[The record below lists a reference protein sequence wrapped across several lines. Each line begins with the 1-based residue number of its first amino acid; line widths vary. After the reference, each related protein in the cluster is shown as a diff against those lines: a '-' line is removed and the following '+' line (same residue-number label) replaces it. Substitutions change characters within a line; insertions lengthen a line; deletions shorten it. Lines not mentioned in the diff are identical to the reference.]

1 MPGIV
6 QGQVG
11 WDLEQPGPGEGCLT
25 IAEREQ
31 DDVYGPFQPQT
42 IPGFCDSADSCKA
55 HFRSVS
61 NVLQLVNILYLKQQ
75 A

>member
-11 WDLEQPGPGEGCLT
+11 MDLEQPGPGEGSLT
-25 IAEREQ
+25 IAEGER
-31 DDVYGPFQPQT
+31 DDLYRPFQPQT
-42 IPGFCDSADSCKA
+42 IPGFCDSADSCKV
-55 HFRSVS
+55 HFRSAS
-61 NVLQLVNILYLKQQ
+61 NVLQLVNILHLKQQ

>member
-11 WDLEQPGPGEGCLT
+11 WDLEQPGPAEGSLP
-25 IAEREQ
+25 IAEGER
-31 DDVYGPFQPQT
+31 DDLYGPFQPQT
-42 IPGFCDSADSCKA
+42 IPGFCDSVDSCKA
-55 HFRSVS
+55 YFRSAS
-61 NVLQLVNILYLKQQ
+61 NVLQLVNILHLKQQ